1 MLLFAN
7 PHPIAHGHRQFP
19 APFRSR
25 GLRIGSAVAAILA
38 LKEQQLVEHFRE
50 HGALSTATARTL
62 NALSISDDDSF
73 RSLRV
78 RDVIREGSAGAYYF
92 DEARWTAVRSARRRL
107 RTVLLIVT
115 AGVLIALLVFAR
127 E

>member
-1 MLLFAN
+1 M
-7 PHPIAHGHRQFP
+7 
-19 APFRSR
+19 
-25 GLRIGSAVAAILA
+25 GSAVAAILA

-62 NALSISDDDSF
+62 NTLSISDDEAF

-92 DEARWTAVRSARRRL
+92 DEASWTAVRSARRRL
-107 RTVLLIVT
+107 RTVLLIVA
-115 AGVLIALLVFAR
+115 AGVLIALLLFAR
-127 E
+127 R